1 MGGAEKCHR
10 ITKSHGEVEFDEA
23 NEIAATSAAIAV
35 EKILGRVHQE
45 AGLVIG
51 VQRTQSHQSPAG
63 DAADGFPILR
73 LQVVQQGICC
83 LSASTAGHVTASL
96 PPTADYARPQ
106 PNPRQGWWARAK
118 KSASHASRTRRPS
131 RYNIDSAICDR
142 PNAATW
148 LDLVIDWDLCTAEQ
162 FVPKRRH
169 DGNSIPKPLA
179 GNPNYNV
186 RTAPTKQEGW

>member
-1 MGGAEKCHR
+1 MGGAEKCHG

-73 LQVVQQGICC
+73 LQVVQQGNLLFECVDGRPRHGEFASNC
-83 LSASTAGHVTASL
+83 RLRSTAAQSQ
-96 PPTADYARPQ
+96 ARMVGARQKVCQ
-106 PNPRQGWWARAK
+106 PGQQNQKAFTLQ
-118 KSASHASRTRRPS
+118 H
-131 RYNIDSAICDR
+131 
-142 PNAATW
+142 
-148 LDLVIDWDLCTAEQ
+148 
-162 FVPKRRH
+162 
-169 DGNSIPKPLA
+169 
-179 GNPNYNV
+179 
-186 RTAPTKQEGW
+186 